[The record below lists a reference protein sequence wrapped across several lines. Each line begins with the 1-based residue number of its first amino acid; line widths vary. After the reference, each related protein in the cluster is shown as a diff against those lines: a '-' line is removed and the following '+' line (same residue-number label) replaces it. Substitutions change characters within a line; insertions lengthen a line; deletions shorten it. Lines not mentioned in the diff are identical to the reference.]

1 MLHRK
6 LYNSIAIILTFL
18 SLTFN
23 LKSQIS
29 DSFLLI
35 YESYG
40 KLDQIETVI
49 QNAEDRILKKYGV
62 NPEMIINKQLKI
74 NPTEYFVGY
83 QIKNFNGQ
91 RLIELKF
98 NKNSLEDFFN
108 ENSIPFFSFQ
118 GDVKVFISASNSFFE
133 SSDIFVLDNS
143 LFQSELANAQ
153 LLSNLNQNIEIRY
166 EFIDD
171 FPSTE
176 FALEQV
182 MEKLIKEE
190 KDDWILVLIDRF
202 DLNNWSFN
210 FPKSKNIFFNN
221 SLEFRDFILSEA
233 INEASQEKSLN
244 LEKRTYFATFNAD
257 LTIEEIEIILNKLSE
272 STDVLNF
279 RVKTYSQ
286 DGILLEYESYLNE
299 ESVLNLMKYIGENS
313 NE

>member
-1 MLHRK
+1 
-6 LYNSIAIILTFL
+6 
-18 SLTFN
+18 
-23 LKSQIS
+23 
-29 DSFLLI
+29 
-35 YESYG
+35 
-40 KLDQIETVI
+40 
-49 QNAEDRILKKYGV
+49 
-62 NPEMIINKQLKI
+62 
-74 NPTEYFVGY
+74 
-83 QIKNFNGQ
+83 
-91 RLIELKF
+91 
-98 NKNSLEDFFN
+98 
-108 ENSIPFFSFQ
+108 
-118 GDVKVFISASNSFFE
+118 
-133 SSDIFVLDNS
+133 
-143 LFQSELANAQ
+143 
-153 LLSNLNQNIEIRY
+153 
-166 EFIDD
+166 
-171 FPSTE
+171 
-176 FALEQV
+176 